1 MDPQLIQSLLQEPS
15 NVCVSLYMPMYC
27 SGRQVRQNEIRLRNL
42 MKDTQQLLEKDEVA
56 TSEQSQAITQ
66 QLEGFLFEPNH
77 KAWQH
82 PSAGLAVFL
91 TPDSMEIHP
100 MSYNV
105 KEQAHVGERFY
116 LRPLLP
122 ALHGSG
128 NFVLLAVSQKHV
140 RLFEG
145 TSESLEER
153 HPDDLPDNLQDA
165 LNIDEYLTSLQHFS
179 YSAGGDTD
187 TMYHGHGAGDDD
199 HKSNILQFFHRINE
213 PLCNYLEG
221 RNDPLIFAGVEFL
234 YPMFKEAI
242 HYKHLLPDPVTG
254 NFDDAST
261 DELHKPSCKIAES
274 YYQRETTQAIENYN
288 DAYGRN
294 RATDDLETILQAAQ
308 MGAIDTLLIREG
320 TPMWGHV
327 DSDGH
332 VQKDESPT
340 ECSLDLLD
348 EAAVET
354 LEKGGDVFTVS
365 DEDFPA
371 KDRSVVAQLRFDVAA
386 TVDN

>member
-15 NVCVSLYMPMYC
+15 NVCVSLYMPMFRW
-27 SGRQVRQNEIRLRNL
+27 GREVRQNEIRLRNL
-42 MKDTQQLLEKDEVA
+42 MKDAQQLMEKDEVA
-56 TSEQSQAITQ
+56 TSEQTQAIMQ
-66 QLEGFLFEPNH
+66 KLEEFLFEPNH
-77 KAWQH
+77 DAWQH
-82 PSAGLAVFL
+82 PSAGLALFL
-91 TPDSMEIHP
+91 TPDSLEIHP
-100 MSYNV
+100 ISYTV

-128 NFVLLAVSQKHV
+128 SFVLLAVSQKHV

-145 TSESLEER
+145 TSDSLEER
-153 HPDDLPDNLQDA
+153 HPDDLPENLQDA
-165 LNIDEYLTSLQHFS
+165 LNIDEYLTSVQHFS
-179 YSAGGDTD
+179 YSSGGDVD

-199 HKSNILQFFHRINE
+199 HKKNILQFFHRINE
-213 PLCNYLEG
+213 PLLDYLEG
-221 RNDPLIFAGVEFL
+221 RDDPLIFAGVEYLF
-234 YPMFKEAI
+234 PMFQEAI
-242 HYKHLLPDPVTG
+242 HYKNILSEPVTG

-261 DELHKPSCKIAES
+261 DDLHKPACKIAQS
-274 YYQRETTQAIENYN
+274 YYKQETTQAIENYN

-294 RATDDLETILQAAQ
+294 RATNDLETILQAAQ

-327 DSDGH
+327 DSEGH
-332 VQKDESPT
+332 IQKDDSPT
-340 ECSLDLLD
+340 ESSLDLLD

-365 DEDFPA
+365 DEDFPK
-371 KDRSVVAQLRFDVAA
+371 KDGSVVAQLRFEVAA